1 MKKNNRTRRG
11 AQEAKSFRLWHVRGR
26 GEFIAIV
33 AEAGTFEEIKKVRR
47 RVDWRYQITRDGL
60 PIDEAGFPVLSLP
73 GEDIIPQE

>member
-1 MKKNNRTRRG
+1 MKKNNRARLSAR
-11 AQEAKSFRLWHVRGR
+11 EANSFRLCHVQGP

-47 RVDWRYQITRDGL
+47 CADWRYQITRDGM